1 MYNNANGFTVSGKN
15 RFSTG
20 SDSTNIIMVRLKKR
34 NPVSLRQESRVA
46 GMGILLEVIRYFNL
60 VPVTEV
66 KTAMF
71 RKGDLQFQAMQ
82 YKKIKSRGS
91 KVFNQ

>member
-1 MYNNANGFTVSGKN
+1 
-15 RFSTG
+15 
-20 SDSTNIIMVRLKKR
+20 
-34 NPVSLRQESRVA
+34 
-46 GMGILLEVIRYFNL
+46 MGILLKVIRYFNL

-71 RKGDLQFQAMQ
+71 RTGDLQFQAMQ